1 MDAGT
6 MLLPHGKNYMVRAF
20 SSLNYHTYSVTFKY
34 LTGDIFY
41 MTALG
46 RGILVVNSLAIAEE
60 LAVKRAT
67 TYSGRPHF
75 TMVGDL

>member
-1 MDAGT
+1 
-6 MLLPHGKNYMVRAF
+6 
-20 SSLNYHTYSVTFKY
+20 
-34 LTGDIFY
+34 

-60 LAVKRAT
+60 LAVKRPR